1 MDAHYKSAAK
11 LGHGID
17 YKYSHNYK
25 NHYCKQQY
33 LPDELVG
40 MTFYHLSDNG
50 YEKTL
55 KENLDRIKREA
66 EDDIV
71 ERNYTEQKPAANMM
85 YFIEC

>member
-1 MDAHYKSAAK
+1 MQIIVQTVADSNEMLKRPEAASIK
-11 LGHGID
+11 ETGRF
-17 YKYSHNYK
+17 
-25 NHYCKQQY
+25 Y
-33 LPDELVG
+33 LQVGYDELVG

-71 ERNYTEQKPAANMM
+71 ERNYTE
-85 YFIEC
+85 